1 MLYRCW
7 LLTWLCFPWLW
18 GCGLLTPDL
27 RPPSTSEVVKARVL
41 DQEEWGQLQDWVG
54 AYQSFG
60 LVKVEELAG
69 AKPLTVRQAV
79 LLQDLRR
86 EAWMENPRRWREFY
100 ATLFEESPT
109 ALHGYL
115 LSRATNHRGKRIQL
129 LTTALN
135 EDPELHQARVEW
147 LALKPFQPGD
157 ERILDSLL
165 VLLQKEP
172 GLAEAWRVLEDQAVR
187 HGRWDLAQAALKAGY
202 WTGDKETADRELASA
217 RYLLAE
223 GQAELVLEISR
234 RSYLRKRD
242 ALFLAAAALAELGK
256 GREARQKMELAQQ
269 VWPNDPWVY
278 FNLGL
283 LGRDYLADPELARQS
298 LRKFLRLADVN
309 EAQAFDKVTLGS
321 RLQATSWLRELEG
334 GK

>member
-1 MLYRCW
+1 MLCRCW
-7 LLTWLCFPWLW
+7 LLPLVFFPWLW
-18 GCGLLTPDL
+18 SCGLLTPDL
-27 RPPSTSEVVKARVL
+27 LPPSAGQVAQAKAF
-41 DQEEWGQLQDWVG
+41 DQEEWNQLQDWVA

-60 LVKVEELAG
+60 LEKVEQLAAG
-69 AKPLTVRQAV
+69 VPLSVRQAV

-86 EAWMENPRRWREFY
+86 EAWAEDSGQWRDFYAKLFQENP
-100 ATLFEESPT
+100 S
-109 ALHGYL
+109 ALQGYL
-115 LSRATNHRGKRIQL
+115 KSRVTSHRGKRVKL
-129 LTTALN
+129 LEEALEKN
-135 EDPELHQARVEW
+135 PHLHQARVEW

-165 VLLQKEP
+165 LLLQKEP

-187 HGRWDLAQAALKAGY
+187 HGRWDLAQAALSAGH

-223 GQAELVLEISR
+223 GRAELVLEISQR
-234 RSYLRKRD
+234 PFLRARD
-242 ALFLAAAALAELGK
+242 ALFLASAALAELGQVE
-256 GREARQKMELAQQ
+256 EARGKMELAQQ
-269 VWPNDPWVY
+269 AWPNDPWVY

-298 LRKFLRLADVN
+298 LRKFLRLA
-309 EAQAFDKVTLGS
+309 EATSAQAYDKVTLGS
-321 RLQATSWLRELEG
+321 RLQATSWLRELES